1 MCLKR
6 SMGGGAQHSAQSEPE
21 LPEPEQQRSVAC
33 VVCKC
38 GRPLR
43 AAEPEQQRSVACVV
57 CKGGRPLRSAMP
69 VDEAQRSRVA
79 PLPALL
85 DAADIERIHECAAL
99 AQRRCECD
107 DRVTRHPD
115 GRWSTLYLQRDGLFE
130 RQCPGVLA
138 RILRRVRA
146 AESREPT
153 MARILTEKDESAVGV
168 RCIEYH
174 EVRPG
179 GSLPDPRHHDVGS
192 LVTIDILLSEPG
204 KDFTGGAF
212 ATLEADGATKAHDF
226 GGRERSVAGDGLL
239 FVSHKYHSVQAV
251 ISGVRRV
258 LVIELWV
265 GPNTTCNHRCNSA
278 HACSQKADWDES
290 EYASAITALSESE
303 CEGAMRELGVAMA
316 EGSGQTARGQ
326 LLAHMQKELRRQQS
340 EEERGESGSE
350 AFEQADDESD
360 DEQ

>member
-1 MCLKR
+1 
-6 SMGGGAQHSAQSEPE
+6 MGGGAQHACEQPERSNVSEQNVAASLHVPE
-21 LPEPEQQRSVAC
+21 PEPEQQRSVGSARC
-33 VVCKC
+33 RAMLEPEPQHSVVCKC

-43 AAEPEQQRSVACVV
+43 A
-57 CKGGRPLRSAMP
+57 AMP

-130 RQCPGVLA
+130 RQCSGLLEK
-138 RILRRVRA
+138 ILRRVRA
-146 AESREPT
+146 GEAREPT
-153 MARILTEKDESAVGV
+153 MACILTEKDESSVGV

-212 ATLEADGATKAHDF
+212 TTLEADGATKAHDF

-278 HACSQKADWDES
+278 HACSQKDNWNES
-290 EYASAITALSESE
+290 EYSSAILALSECE
-303 CEGAMRELGVAMA
+303 CGNALRELGVAMT

-340 EEERGESGSE
+340 EEERSESGSE
-350 AFEQADDESD
+350 FEQGDDESD
-360 DEQ
+360 EQ